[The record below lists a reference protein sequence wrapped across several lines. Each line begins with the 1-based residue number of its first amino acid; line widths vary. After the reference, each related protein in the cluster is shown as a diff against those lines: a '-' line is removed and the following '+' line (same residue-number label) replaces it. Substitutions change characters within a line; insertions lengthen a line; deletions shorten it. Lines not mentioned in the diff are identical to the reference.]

1 MKTTIVTLAG
11 DPAENLYQLGLK
23 ERDSFLEIERRVA
36 NLLSQSELLKQGYD
50 FINRARLILKK
61 KEDSFFD
68 QCIKSY
74 AEGLGVDIHR
84 YQSFLSL
91 FELAAH
97 HGHTYPELKSL
108 LPGCTSLFAKN
119 GNEITHSRLLDFPL
133 IGLYEEK
140 PRLYYWKPEGK
151 PSLLTMSCE
160 GLAPLFLQGIHG
172 SGISFA
178 LHHKPG
184 KTFHREG
191 QGIFQIMFESMF
203 EAANFNELKK
213 ELKRKVSV
221 TKWSVMAVESEGHVF
236 AIDIDGPAQNIETYN
251 LGESNNLIFTN
262 IPLQKDSSGF
272 ETYMKFSE
280 DRQSWLKNKM
290 PAKDIHPLDLM
301 TNVEDQKAKT
311 WKHPAATLSTVGA
324 YHINLSKG
332 LLDLKEGT
340 SALTQSD
347 AILRFNLGNA
357 NEKSELRPKSK
368 ESGFESAWKRA
379 ARAQAL
385 FDQKSY
391 DEAYHELQMGIG
403 LMPNKM
409 WKEIFS
415 FYLVLWDFKF
425 VSNPRELSLI
435 YKKAKSLT
443 VPEILKDQWIFLIM
457 RMEKKLDLS
466 STVNFQD
473 VSVTLQPLFK
483 QEKLAN
489 KPLFATWMK
498 LIYPRMEILDVFSP
512 HNR

>member
-23 ERDSFLEIERRVA
+23 EKESFLEIEKRVTH
-36 NLLSQSELLKQGYD
+36 LLSQSELLRQGHD
-50 FINRARLILKK
+50 FINRARLILRKK
-61 KEDSFFD
+61 DDSYFD

-74 AEGLGVDIHR
+74 AEGLGIDVSR

-97 HGHTYPELKSL
+97 HGHTYPELKSI
-108 LPGCTSLFAKN
+108 LPGCTSVFAKN
-119 GNEITHSRLLDFPL
+119 GTDITHSRLLDFPL
-133 IGLYEEK
+133 VGHYEEK
-140 PRLYYWKPEGK
+140 PRLYYWKPDGK

-203 EAANFNELKK
+203 ESGNFNELKK

-221 TKWSVMAVESEGHVF
+221 TKWSVMAAESAGNVF
-236 AIDIDGPAQNIETYN
+236 AIDIDGPAQNLETYN
-251 LGESNNLIFTN
+251 LTESNHLIFTN
-262 IPLQKDSSGF
+262 IPLQRDSSGF
-272 ETYMKFSE
+272 ESFMKFSE
-280 DRQSWLKNKM
+280 DRQSWLKTKV
-290 PAKDIHPLDLM
+290 ASKDVHPLDLM
-301 TNVEDQKAKT
+301 TNVEDQKLKN
-311 WKHPAATLSTVGA
+311 WMHPAATLSTVGA

-332 LLDLKEGT
+332 FLDIKEGQG
-340 SALTQSD
+340 ALTQSD
-347 AILRFNLGNA
+347 PMIRFNLGNA
-357 NEKSELRPKSK
+357 NERTEIKSKSK
-368 ESGFESAWKRA
+368 ESLFEQAWKRA
-379 ARAQAL
+379 SKAQSH
-385 FDQKSY
+385 FDQKNY
-391 DEAYHELQMGIG
+391 DEAYHELQMAIS
-403 LMPNKM
+403 LMPHKI
-409 WKEIFS
+409 WQDIFS
-415 FYLVLWDFKF
+415 FYLVVWDFKF

-443 VPEILKDQWIFLIM
+443 VPDILKDQWIFLIM

-483 QEKLAN
+483 QEKLAS